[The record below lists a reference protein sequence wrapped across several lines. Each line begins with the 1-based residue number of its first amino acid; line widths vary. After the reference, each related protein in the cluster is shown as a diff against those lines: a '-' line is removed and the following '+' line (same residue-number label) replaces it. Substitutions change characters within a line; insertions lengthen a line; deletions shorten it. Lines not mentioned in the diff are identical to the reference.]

1 MNAEEWEEWEEA
13 EVLPTHPIKNGRW
26 VVSVAEIRCNAT
38 GEVSEYE
45 GPELLMDGDESP
57 NTHIWSDG
65 NFGCDCNRRFFFSRA
80 GGKDEERVVGI
91 IGDNPDGFGPIPFRR
106 RNGLFGLRE
115 CVVSKSPGLAACLI
129 A

>member
-1 MNAEEWEEWEEA
+1 MNAEEWEEWEES

-80 GGKDEERVVGI
+80 GGKDEDGNGECSEGLYSVRV
-91 IGDNPDGFGPIPFRR
+91 
-106 RNGLFGLRE
+106 RNK
-115 CVVSKSPGLAACLI
+115 KSGRVFYSEFDR
-129 A
+129 